1 MFYLIYVKISFQ
13 NKNKMEDLGYEL
25 DYKDI
30 CELNK
35 AMLEDLKN
43 EKEGSSKIPNENL
56 YKKIEELLKKKH
68 EE

>member
-1 MFYLIYVKISFQ
+1 
-13 NKNKMEDLGYEL
+13 MENLDYEL
-25 DYKDI
+25 NYKDI

-35 AMLEDLKN
+35 AMLEDLKD
-43 EKEGSSKIPNENL
+43 ERSSEVPNENL